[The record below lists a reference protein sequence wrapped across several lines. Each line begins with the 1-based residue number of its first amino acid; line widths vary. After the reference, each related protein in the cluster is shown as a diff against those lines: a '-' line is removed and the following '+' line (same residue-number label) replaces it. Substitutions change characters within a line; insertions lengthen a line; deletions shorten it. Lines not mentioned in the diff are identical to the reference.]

1 MVHPI
6 QTVANLVYIC
16 DKTRNKTQPKTGRK
30 TMKTKK
36 QSKVKTSIVGEDY
49 ELENRRMKYGRFDDR
64 SEFTKKK

>member
-1 MVHPI
+1 
-6 QTVANLVYIC
+6 
-16 DKTRNKTQPKTGRK
+16 
-30 TMKTKK
+30 MKTKK